1 MLDLD
6 DVRHLQ
12 TTHDPGFRPSPPR
25 PEIAITGRSNV
36 GKSSLINAVLRRRN
50 LARTSGT
57 PGKTRAIH
65 YYEIGDACYLV
76 DLPGYGYAAVPDEV
90 RRGWQPMIEG
100 YLESSPNL
108 AGVISIVD
116 GRHPPTDLDRQMVTW
131 LASRGIPTLVVL
143 TKADKVK
150 RGRRTARIEETAREL
165 EVDPEQTLWFSSL
178 TSEGR
183 KEVLSAIDHLIH
195 TEEP

>member
-1 MLDLD
+1 MLDLE

-36 GKSSLINAVLRRRN
+36 NAILRRRK
-50 LARTSGT
+50 LARTSGA
-57 PGKTRAIH
+57 PGKTQAIH
-65 YYEIGDACYLV
+65 YYEVGGACYLV

-90 RRGWQPMIEG
+90 RRGWKPMIEG

-108 AGVISIVD
+108 AGVISLVD
-116 GRHPPTDLDRQMVTW
+116 GRRSPTDLDRQMVAW
-131 LASRGIPTLVVL
+131 LASRAIPTLVVL

-150 RGRRTARIEETAREL
+150 RALREARIEETAREL
-165 EVDPEQTLWFSSL
+165 EVELEQALWFSSL

-183 KEVLSAIDHLIH
+183 KEVLSAIDDLIH